1 MSKRS
6 VLSHIL
12 ILLLVIIGGTFQ
24 TAEAQQVSQSEKS
37 KIEQAYSKFKSLPQ
51 MENGLVSFTVYNAK
65 TGEVVFSDQGAL
77 GLAPASTLKNIT
89 AATALSVLGADYRF
103 KTTLLTNGFVDE
115 NGTLQGDLIIK
126 GSGDPT
132 LGSARYE
139 ETKEQV
145 ILEKWA
151 QALKDKGIKAIQ
163 GRIIGDDMLYA
174 GYVAPDGWP
183 WADMGNYYGA
193 GVSALNWRENA
204 FGVNFKPGNKEGDA
218 TTISSTTADVSYLN
232 IINEVTTGKRGS
244 GDQVYAYAAPYSS
257 KIFFRGTH
265 GLDLNKTISM
275 SIPDPAYDLA
285 FQLRE
290 FLNKAGIQTESP
302 ISSAYELHLNNKDYY
317 SNVSELTEI
326 DVHLSPTLD
335 KIVYWFNRVSINL
348 YGEALLKALA
358 QKEGISLNTANAA
371 KWMSDYWATK
381 LGIPTGQLKIADGS
395 GLSPNN
401 RITTDAMVKILLY
414 NQDQPWFSAYLD
426 SFPVI
431 NEMKMKSGTIN
442 GVLGYAGYHESANG
456 NQFVFSI
463 LVSNYHGG
471 AQAMRSQIF
480 NVLNV
485 LK

>member
-6 VLSHIL
+6 FLSHIL

-24 TAEAQQVSQSEKS
+24 TAEAQQVSPSEKA

-51 MENGLVSFTVYNAK
+51 MENGLASFTVYNAK

-89 AATALSVLGADYRF
+89 AATALSVLGSDYRF
-103 KTTLLTNGFVDE
+103 RTTLLTNGFVDQ

-151 QALKDKGIKAIQ
+151 QALKNKGIKAIQ

-193 GVSALNWRENA
+193 GVSALNWRENS

-317 SNVSELTEI
+317 SNISELTEI

-471 AQAMRSQIF
+471 AQAMRNQLF
-480 NVLNV
+480 NVLNI